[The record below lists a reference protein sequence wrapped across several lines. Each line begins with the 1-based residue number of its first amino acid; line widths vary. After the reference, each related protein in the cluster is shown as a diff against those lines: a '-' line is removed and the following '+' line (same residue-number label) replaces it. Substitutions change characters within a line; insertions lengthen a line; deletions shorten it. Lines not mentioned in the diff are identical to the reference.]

1 MIFHSSFGVFLAFLL
16 LVAFSGNFSG
26 VKAEEFVCD
35 ITLEFATWED
45 ASLPKE
51 DILVPDMN
59 LLKYGIP
66 HVLTERFDILAG
78 AGNWMTDHTFQ
89 SYQLKEAK
97 DEDYDD
103 YDENDFHRHLRR
115 KKKKIRNNKKK
126 KKKKPQIEPQIDEE
140 KEADPNGDD
149 PDSNQPIRFN
159 KPGEGWNIEYD
170 DDWYDWRRL
179 DSENLDE
186 DAFNHDYSE
195 HAFDS
200 PEDESIESHR
210 ELRNRFTHDDD
221 RPFPGTM
228 PYSCWKSHRCRSEYM
243 KKKIN
248 RNRNKGR
255 IRIGMCN
262 LCEDSVYDDDDPAKQ
277 EALANRARDTARRK
291 KRAQMRKNGKRMLLT
306 VDQLV
311 GGIEE
316 QHPDLGGSIAAH
328 LAFEQN
334 VCAELSNL
342 RDDFDS
348 LKTIE
353 DCKIHL
359 HCQAYM
365 EGDFEDV
372 DEFTIVDNRDVEEAE
387 TNEDNRGLLSSF
399 AQWSMG
405 DDDEEGENLYSV
417 TAIADL

>member
-1 MIFHSSFGVFLAFLL
+1 MIFHSNFGAFLAFLL
-16 LVAFSGNFSG
+16 LVAFSGNLGG

-59 LLKYGIP
+59 ILKYGIP

-97 DEDYDD
+97 DEDYDVLD
-103 YDENDFHRHLRR
+103 YDENDFHRQLRR
-115 KKKKIRNNKKK
+115 KKKKIRKKK
-126 KKKKPQIEPQIDEE
+126 KKKSQNKPQTEPQNKPQTEPQTDGDEE
-140 KEADPNGDD
+140 KEDDPRGDD
-149 PDSNQPIRFN
+149 PRPIAR
-159 KPGEGWNIEYD
+159 PVVYD
-170 DDWYDWRRL
+170 DDWADWNWRRL

-186 DAFNHDYSE
+186 DAF
-195 HAFDS
+195 DS
-200 PEDESIESHR
+200 PQDELIEYHR

-228 PYSCWKSHRCRSEYM
+228 PYSCWKSHRCKSEYM

-262 LCEDSVYDDDDPAKQ
+262 LCDDDSGYDDDDPAKQ

-291 KRAQMRKNGKRMLLT
+291 KRAQQRKKGKRMLLT

-316 QHPDLGGSIAAH
+316 QHPDLGGSIATH
-328 LAFEQN
+328 LTFEQD

-365 EGDFEDV
+365 EGDFEDE

-387 TNEDNRGLLSSF
+387 TTEGNRGLLSSF
-399 AQWSMG
+399 VQWSMG
-405 DDDEEGENLYSV
+405 DGDEEGENLYSV